1 MAQKLILPINKARV
15 TAGYKN
21 SQYRREFGFNHY
33 GADMT
38 DVNRKDYTVWAS
50 GNGEVVASGYDS
62 KTGNTVVIIYRDCLL
77 TDGRTMDIVQRM
89 WHFDKVY
96 VKKGQ
101 KVTKDTKVGLYGDT
115 GVYASGKHLHHEYD
129 SDCKY
134 PCHSPS
140 FAGNTSII
148 KAGTD
153 TTLNP
158 NKVLWVKKTAPDYQS
173 IVGSS
178 SSDCY
183 TSADIDVKVY

>member
-1 MAQKLILPINKARV
+1 MSQKLILPINKMRI

-21 SQYRREFGFNHY
+21 HQYQKDFGFRHF
-33 GADMT
+33 GSDCT

-50 GNGEVVASGYDS
+50 GNGEVVASGYDN
-62 KTGNTVVIIYRDCLL
+62 KTGHTVVIIYRDCLL

-89 WHFDKVY
+89 WHFDAVY

-101 KVTKDTKVGLYGDT
+101 KVTKDTKIGKYGDT
-115 GVYASGKHLHHEYD
+115 GAYASGKHLHHEYD
-129 SDCKY
+129 SDVKY

-153 TTLNP
+153 STLNP
-158 NKVLWVKKTAPDYQS
+158 NKVLWVKKSAPDYQS
-173 IVGSS
+173 VVGSS

-183 TSADIDVKVY
+183 TTADTDLKVY